1 MGADSLAVLVALG
14 HTYAFGLFA
23 ILHQRKCDESLFLQ
37 PGRDIN
43 SVGQRRYGVNIKEEH
58 FSFIM
63 HYAVDFQ
70 FNASHCVAQHIVH
83 AALRLYKA
91 SKVKQP
97 PPRLQEKGTLWV
109 CTLKCTDLLISY

>member
-23 ILHQRKCDESLFLQ
+23 ILHQRKYGVSQFLK

-43 SVGQRRYGVNIKEEH
+43 TVGQRRYGVNTRKDH

-63 HYAVDFQ
+63 HYAIDFL
-70 FNASHCVAQHIVH
+70 FNASHCVAQHAVH

-91 SKVKQP
+91 SRP
-97 PPRLQEKGTLWV
+97 NAISIATPNTPNLWILRAFFFKE
-109 CTLKCTDLLISY
+109 CSL

>member
-1 MGADSLAVLVALG
+1 MAADSLAVLVALW
-14 HTYAFGLFA
+14 HTFAFGLFA
-23 ILHQRKCDESLFLQ
+23 MLHQRKYGVCQILK

-43 SVGQRRYGVNIKEEH
+43 SVGQCRYGVDTRKEH

-70 FNASHCVAQHIVH
+70 FTANHCVAQHLVH

-91 SKVKQP
+91 SRP
-97 PPRLQEKGTLWV
+97 NETSTATPNTPN
-109 CTLKCTDLLISY
+109 LLI

>member
-1 MGADSLAVLVALG
+1 MGADNLGVLVALG
-14 HTYAFGLFA
+14 RTYAFGLFA
-23 ILHQRKCDESLFLQ
+23 ILHQRKYGVSQLLK

-43 SVGQRRYGVNIKEEH
+43 SVGQRRYGVNTGKEH

-91 SKVKQP
+91 SRP
-97 PPRLQEKGTLWV
+97 NATSTATPNTPNLWILRALFFKE
-109 CTLKCTDLLISY
+109 CSL